1 MSKQSKRIRESILIQ
16 LAKGGG
22 SVFNWPEAR
31 LCATQSQSM
40 TQIIETLSEQ
50 VIDHTNYIHICI
62 KARSETGCAG

>member
-40 TQIIETLSEQ
+40 TQIIETLSE
-50 VIDHTNYIHICI
+50 
-62 KARSETGCAG
+62 